1 MLSSSPSIIFIL
13 RGNLIILSI
22 ISHFHVFIF
31 KKTVFLISSIYLKVI
46 KYSFYFYL
54 KEKIK
59 WWAHPVSNQ
68 GPAGYEPAALPAEL
82 WARQKLSFKSIA
94 DINIKSRF
102 YLL

>member
-31 KKTVFLISSIYLKVI
+31 KNSIFNKFNFIKVKMRVLFLFKR
-46 KYSFYFYL
+46 
-54 KEKIK
+54 KIK

-82 WARQKLSFKSIA
+82 WAL
-94 DINIKSRF
+94 
-102 YLL
+102 